1 MATAKKSTASKKTAS
16 RNTAGKKTA
25 GKTAGKKTAA
35 KKSPAKKTTGR
46 SQRAD
51 ALSKLRTDHEAVKKM
66 FNTYERKKDNMS
78 NDEKAQLV
86 QMICG
91 ELTVHAQIEEEM
103 FYPALRQVSDDD
115 LEEMLDEAQVE
126 HQGAKDL
133 IAQLQG
139 GQPTDPLYDAKVTVL
154 GEQVKHHADEEE
166 NNMFRKAK
174 RSGVDLV
181 VLGEQLEARSQELK
195 GEMGL
200 A

>member
-1 MATAKKSTASKKTAS
+1 MATAKKSTASKKTAA

-25 GKTAGKKTAA
+25 GKTAAKKTAA
-35 KKSPAKKTTGR
+35 KKSTQR
-46 SQRAD
+46 SGRAD
-51 ALSKLRTDHEAVKKM
+51 ALTKLKTDHDAVKKM
-66 FNTYERKKDNMS
+66 FNTYERKKDDMS
-78 NDEKAQLV
+78 NDEKAQMV

-91 ELTVHAQIEEEM
+91 ELTVHTQIEEEM

-154 GEQVKHHADEEE
+154 GEQVKHHANEEE
-166 NNMFRKAK
+166 TNIFRKAK

-200 A
+200 G